1 MSIGGNLR
9 TMPFADLLQW
19 VSQSRKTGTMV
30 IEGERYSK
38 KVYFREGKVIAA
50 ASDNPKEFL
59 SYYLVGWGYVS
70 DDELQELLD
79 MQERHGTMLGELLV
93 IIGRLTREEL
103 DHVLRVKTEEAI
115 YELFLWPEGDFR
127 FLANILPAKRFH
139 PLELPVDTL
148 ILEGVRR
155 LDEWERIR
163 AVIPGDDW
171 VPKLIRAVEIKS
183 LGETELALLREING
197 SNSLE
202 RIALTCRTP
211 VFNVANFVY
220 MGMKQGLFELLP
232 PNEES
237 DVQGI
242 PGFSQ
247 GSWRV
252 VLKTGEREIER
263 GNLSKAYEAVKKLR
277 ETYPDQREITE
288 LATALERKIQAEV
301 EGRKIPERAVPELDI
316 PPAELSKLSCSPM
329 EGFLLSHV
337 NGSYTLGEVLKL
349 LPVSKLEGLLLAGA
363 LLDRGVLRLRDSK
376 EEGGDQGRIGS
387 AGPGARLM
395 E

>member
-1 MSIGGNLR
+1 MSIGGNLK
-9 TMPFADLLQW
+9 TMPFPDLLQW
-19 VSQSRKTGTMV
+19 VFQSRKTGTMV
-30 IEGERYSK
+30 IEGKKYSK

-59 SYYLVGWGYVS
+59 SYYLVGWGFVS

-93 IIGRLTREEL
+93 IVGRLSREEL

-115 YELFLWPEGDFR
+115 YELFLWKEGDFR

-139 PLELPVDTL
+139 PLELAVDTL
-148 ILEGVRR
+148 VMEGVRR

-171 VPKLIRAVEIKS
+171 IPKLVRAVEVKS
-183 LGETELALLREING
+183 LGETELAFLREING
-197 SNSLE
+197 ANSLE
-202 RIALTCRTP
+202 RIALNCKAP
-211 VFNVANFVY
+211 LFFVCNFVY

-232 PNEES
+232 PSETP

-252 VLKTGEREIER
+252 ILKDGERQLER
-263 GNLSKAYEAVKKLR
+263 GDLIKAYDSVKKLR
-277 ETYPDQREITE
+277 EKYPDQREILE
-288 LATALERKIQAEV
+288 LATALERKIEVEV
-301 EGRKIPERAVPELDI
+301 EGQSLPETAIPELDV
-316 PPAELSKLSCSPM
+316 PMSKLGKLACSPM
-329 EGFLLSHV
+329 EGFLLSRV
-337 NGSYTLGEVLKL
+337 NGSYSLGEVLKL
-349 LPVSKLEGLLLAGA
+349 LPLSKLEGLLLAGG
-363 LLDRGVLRLRDSK
+363 LLDRGIIRLRDPK
-376 EEGGDQGRIGS
+376 EEEGGIK
-387 AGPGARLM
+387 AG
-395 E
+395 

>member
-1 MSIGGNLR
+1 MSIGGNLK
-9 TMPFADLLQW
+9 TMPFPDLLQW

-30 IEGERYSK
+30 IEGKKYSK

-93 IIGRLTREEL
+93 IVGRLSREEL

-115 YELFLWPEGDFR
+115 YELFLWKEGDFR

-139 PLELPVDTL
+139 PLEVAVDTL
-148 ILEGVRR
+148 VMEGVRR

-171 VPKLIRAVEIKS
+171 IPKLVRAVEVKS
-183 LGETELALLREING
+183 LGETELAFLREING
-197 SNSLE
+197 ANSLE
-202 RIALTCRTP
+202 RIALNCKAP
-211 VFNVANFVY
+211 LFFVCNFVY

-232 PNEES
+232 PSETP

-252 VLKTGEREIER
+252 ILKDGERQLER
-263 GNLSKAYEAVKKLR
+263 GDLIKAYDSVKKLR
-277 ETYPDQREITE
+277 EKYPEQREILE
-288 LATALERKIQAEV
+288 LATALERKIEV
-301 EGRKIPERAVPELDI
+301 EVGGQSLPETAIPELDV
-316 PPAELSKLSCSPM
+316 PMSKLGELACSPM
-329 EGFLLSHV
+329 EGFLLSRV
-337 NGSYTLGEVLKL
+337 NGSYSLGEVLKL
-349 LPVSKLEGLLLAGA
+349 LPLSKLEGLLLAGG
-363 LLDRGVLRLRDSK
+363 LLDRGIIRLRDPK
-376 EEGGDQGRIGS
+376 EEKEGGIK
-387 AGPGARLM
+387 AG
-395 E
+395 

>member
-1 MSIGGNLR
+1 MSIGGNLK
-9 TMPFADLLQW
+9 TMPFPDLLQW

-30 IEGERYSK
+30 IEGKKYSK

-93 IIGRLTREEL
+93 IVGRLSREEL

-115 YELFLWPEGDFR
+115 YELFLWKEGDFR

-139 PLELPVDTL
+139 PLEVAVDTL
-148 ILEGVRR
+148 VMEGVRR

-171 VPKLIRAVEIKS
+171 IPKLVRAVEVKS
-183 LGETELALLREING
+183 LGETELAFLREING
-197 SNSLE
+197 ANSLE
-202 RIALTCRTP
+202 RIALNCRAP
-211 VFNVANFVY
+211 LFFVCNFVY

-232 PNEES
+232 PSETP

-252 VLKTGEREIER
+252 ILKDGERQLER
-263 GNLSKAYEAVKKLR
+263 GDLGKAYDSVKKLR
-277 ETYPDQREITE
+277 EKYPEQREILE
-288 LATALERKIQAEV
+288 LAAALERKIEVEV
-301 EGRKIPERAVPELDI
+301 EGQSLPETAIPELDV
-316 PPAELSKLSCSPM
+316 PMSKLGELACSPM
-329 EGFLLSHV
+329 EGFLLSRV
-337 NGSYTLGEVLKL
+337 NGSYSLGEVLKL
-349 LPVSKLEGLLLAGA
+349 LPLSKLEGLLLAGG
-363 LLDRGVLRLRDSK
+363 LLDRGIIRLRDPK
-376 EEGGDQGRIGS
+376 EEGGIK
-387 AGPGARLM
+387 AG
-395 E
+395 

>member
-1 MSIGGNLR
+1 VSIGGNLK
-9 TMPFADLLQW
+9 TMPFPDLLQW

-30 IEGERYSK
+30 IEGKKYSK

-93 IIGRLTREEL
+93 IVGRLSREEL

-115 YELFLWPEGDFR
+115 YELFLWKEGDFR

-139 PLELPVDTL
+139 PLEVAVDTL
-148 ILEGVRR
+148 VMEGVRR

-171 VPKLIRAVEIKS
+171 IPKLVRAVEVKS
-183 LGETELALLREING
+183 LGETELAFLREING
-197 SNSLE
+197 ANSLE
-202 RIALTCRTP
+202 RIALNCKAP
-211 VFNVANFVY
+211 LFFVCNFVY

-232 PNEES
+232 PSETP

-252 VLKTGEREIER
+252 ILKDGERQLER
-263 GNLSKAYEAVKKLR
+263 GDLIKAYDSVKKLR
-277 ETYPDQREITE
+277 EKYPEQREILE
-288 LATALERKIQAEV
+288 LATALERKIEV
-301 EGRKIPERAVPELDI
+301 EVGGQSLPETAIPELDV
-316 PPAELSKLSCSPM
+316 PMSKLGELACSPM
-329 EGFLLSHV
+329 EGFLLSRV
-337 NGSYTLGEVLKL
+337 NGSYSLGEVLKL
-349 LPVSKLEGLLLAGA
+349 LPLSKLEGLLLAGG
-363 LLDRGVLRLRDSK
+363 LLDRGIIRLRDPK
-376 EEGGDQGRIGS
+376 EEKEGGIK
-387 AGPGARLM
+387 AG
-395 E
+395 